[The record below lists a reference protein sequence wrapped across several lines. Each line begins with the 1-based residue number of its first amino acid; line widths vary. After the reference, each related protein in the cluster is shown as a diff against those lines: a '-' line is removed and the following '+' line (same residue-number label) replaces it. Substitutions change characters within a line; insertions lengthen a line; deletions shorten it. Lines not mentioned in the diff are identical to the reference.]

1 MGLWVKPCQIT
12 AGTLGTS
19 FGKCQK
25 FRIVKCEFVKNSTGK
40 TREIKVR
47 QIILN
52 VKKSSKTRK
61 FEKRQEI
68 KRWLTSTEDK
78 N

>member
-1 MGLWVKPCQIT
+1 MRKRGKKSVGVVGQ
-12 AGTLGTS
+12 TLSNYSRNSGNIIWKMS
-19 FGKCQK
+19 KIQN
-25 FRIVKCEFVKNSTGK
+25 CEFVKNSTGK

-47 QIILN
+47 QIKLI

-68 KRWLTSTEDK
+68 EDG
-78 N
+78 